1 MRKRNDA
8 SARFATPGANRKFV
22 ANQRRAH
29 IAAIFLVLAA
39 CLDGVAVWG
48 QSLHETQLMDAA
60 KKERGLLWYT
70 AMAIDT
76 AKPLADAFEKKYS
89 FLTVNYIRVGTAQ
102 MINRIITETLA
113 GKWDFD
119 AVTVLGIDALVKR
132 NIFAPYRSPESE
144 AFVDEFKDAKGLWTG
159 VYHNNVVLAYNNKL
173 VSAKDAP
180 KDYPDLLDSKWK
192 GKLGMDERD
201 YTWYGTLTTA
211 WGKEK
216 AGRYMKGLAQLDPQ
230 FRRGHA
236 LIAQLVAAGE
246 FPLGWVYSFR
256 VETMKR
262 EGAPIEWIDSF
273 NPIVVEL
280 GGIGLGAK
288 AKNPNAAKLF
298 IDFVLSREGQ
308 QVVRGG
314 QRNPRNP
321 ARKDVEPAI
330 AKMDQSRVKSKRV
343 PAEVE
348 NNLEQ
353 YAREYREIFR
363 VK

>member
-1 MRKRNDA
+1 MTVMMPEPA
-8 SARFATPGANRKFV
+8 TAARRRRFIV
-22 ANQRRAH
+22 AV
-29 IAAIFLVLAA
+29 IALLAA
-39 CLDGVAVWG
+39 CLGGFAAWA
-48 QSLHETQLMDAA
+48 QSPHESMLIEAA
-60 KKERGLLWYT
+60 KKERALVWYT

-89 FLTVNYIRVGTAQ
+89 FLKVNYIRVGTAQ
-102 MINRIITETLA
+102 MINRIVTETLA

-119 AVTVLGIDALVKR
+119 AVTVLGMDALVKR
-132 NIFAPYRSPESE
+132 NIFLPYLSPERE
-144 AFVDEFKDAKGLWTG
+144 AFTDEFKDAKGFWTG

-180 KDYPDLLDSKWK
+180 KDYPDLLDPKWR
-192 GKLGMDERD
+192 GKVGMDERD
-201 YTWYGTLTTA
+201 YTWYGTLVAA
-211 WGKEK
+211 WGREK
-216 AGRYMKGLAQLDPQ
+216 ADRTMKGLAQLDPQ

-256 VETMKR
+256 VETMKQ
-262 EGAPIEWIDSF
+262 EGAPIEWIDTF

-308 QVVRGG
+308 HVVRGG

-321 ARKDVEPAI
+321 SRKDVQPPI

-348 NNLEQ
+348 TNLEQ